1 MEARR
6 SAESLR
12 VLRALGLGILLG
24 WFVLRAAGLA
34 ESGRGGR
41 SG

>member
-1 MEARR
+1 MDARR
-6 SAESLR
+6 NAETVR

-24 WFVLRAAGLA
+24 WFVLRGAGLNGSEA
-34 ESGRGGR
+34 GSR